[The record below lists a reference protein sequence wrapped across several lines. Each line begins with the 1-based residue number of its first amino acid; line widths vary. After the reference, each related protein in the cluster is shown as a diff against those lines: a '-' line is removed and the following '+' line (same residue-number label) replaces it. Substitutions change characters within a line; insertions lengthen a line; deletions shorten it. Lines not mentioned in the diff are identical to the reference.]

1 MNVLAR
7 HSGSSRSA
15 VSCLALCLTLLGA
28 FGCERTRE
36 AFQQDTEAATAQAR
50 ESAEEAK
57 LRLEREVGDFKTQA
71 NAKLEQLSVS
81 INGLGARA
89 QENVDGSRADLQQ
102 QLAEAR
108 ARVSQLKA
116 DGSTQW
122 QQSKTELDQRIADL
136 GKRLKE
142 SLDGAG
148 AKLDSAGEKV
158 QHALQPSE
166 QKPEEK

>member
-7 HSGSSRSA
+7 PA
-15 VSCLALCLTLLGA
+15 VPCIAAACLTLLAA
-28 FGCERTRE
+28 FGCERTRD
-36 AFQQDTEAATAQAR
+36 ALQQDTESATAQAR
-50 ESAEEAK
+50 ESAEETK

-81 INGLGARA
+81 INGLGTRAR
-89 QENVDGSRADLQQ
+89 ENVDGSRVDLQQ
-102 QLAEAR
+102 QLADAR

-122 QQSKTELDQRIADL
+122 QQTKAELDQRIADL
-136 GKRLKE
+136 GKRLNE

-148 AKLDSAGEKV
+148 AKLDRAGDKV
-158 QHALQPSE
+158 EQALQPSPE
-166 QKPEEK
+166 KPAEE